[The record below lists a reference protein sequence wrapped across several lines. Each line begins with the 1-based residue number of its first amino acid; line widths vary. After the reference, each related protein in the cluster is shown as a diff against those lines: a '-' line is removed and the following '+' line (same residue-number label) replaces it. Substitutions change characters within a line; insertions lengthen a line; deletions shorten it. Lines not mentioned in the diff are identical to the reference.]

1 MVDVWEKSSSS
12 RTNRQSL
19 LVSYS
24 VFAIFI
30 TIGHP
35 LCNSPDYV
43 NLLNY
48 VTVDT
53 DDPTLFFRPAYS
65 KICKNLLYVLFSLC
79 RINSYTDIQPDTAE
93 ELTQMMIHEESDSAL
108 LSEIE
113 VWGNTRR
120 SRSRRTV
127 NLLDVGVHPS

>member
-1 MVDVWEKSSSS
+1 MVDVWEKSNSIG
-12 RTNRQSL
+12 TNRQSL

-35 LCNSPDYV
+35 PSNSSRYV

-53 DDPTLFFRPAYS
+53 DDSTLFFRSAYS
-65 KICKNLLYVLFSLC
+65 KICRKFVVRILFVVG
-79 RINSYTDIQPDTAE
+79 RPRAD
-93 ELTQMMIHEESDSAL
+93 ESDL
-108 LSEIE
+108 FQQ
-113 VWGNTRR
+113 T
-120 SRSRRTV
+120 
-127 NLLDVGVHPS
+127 